1 MLAAQLLS
9 VQCTNR
15 SCCFCVN
22 STAYKRSQIALTGA
36 VSGLGLETA
45 RLLASRGAI
54 LSIADIN
61 ASALKAVFDSL
72 PPPPSESQKSHMSTV
87 VNVSSSSQVNNWIA
101 ATVAALGALDCAVNA
116 AGVLGDTK
124 SMRETS
130 DADWDFVMGVNA
142 TGVFNCLRAELNSI
156 KDGGSIVNF
165 ASIASVAVLE
175 SQSVYGASKHAVL
188 GLTKCAARE
197 EGPRHIRV
205 NCVAPGMS
213 TTLFLSFVRIC
224 VCFGRGF
231 SVRIRLLTL
240 LRPWTTGLTRTPI
253 VKHIDEVELRKRT
266 KRYQC
271 IDRIADP
278 IEIARVVAFLLSDE
292 ASFVTGA
299 YYEVSGGWTA

>member
-1 MLAAQLLS
+1 MSSLNGK
-9 VQCTNR
+9 V
-15 SCCFCVN
+15 
-22 STAYKRSQIALTGA
+22 IAITGA
-36 VSGLGLETA
+36 ASGLGLETA
-45 RLLASRGAI
+45 RLLASRGAV

-61 ASALKAVFDSL
+61 ASALKAVFHSL
-72 PPPPSESQKSHMSTV
+72 PPPPSDSQKSHLSTV
-87 VNVSSSSQVNNWIA
+87 VDVRSSSQVNSWIT
-101 ATVAALGALDCAVNA
+101 ATVAALGTLDCAVNV
-116 AGVLGDTK
+116 AGVLGDTRLL
-124 SMRETS
+124 RETS

-142 TGVFNCLRAELNSI
+142 TGVFNCLRAELNNI

-175 SQSVYGASKHAVL
+175 SQSAYGASKHAVL

-205 NCVAPGMS
+205 NCVAPG
-213 TTLFLSFVRIC
+213 
-224 VCFGRGF
+224 
-231 SVRIRLLTL
+231 
-240 LRPWTTGLTRTPI
+240 LTRTPI
-253 VKHIDEVELRKRT
+253 VKDIDDVELRKRT